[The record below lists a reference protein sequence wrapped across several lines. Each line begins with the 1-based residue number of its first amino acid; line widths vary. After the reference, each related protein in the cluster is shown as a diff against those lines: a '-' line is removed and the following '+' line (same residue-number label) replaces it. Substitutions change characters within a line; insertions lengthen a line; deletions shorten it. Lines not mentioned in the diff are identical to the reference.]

1 MKIKYWDSKKQE
13 EVEIET
19 SEIWIDGVLFIEDL
33 ECVDINSD
41 KCGAPG
47 CICHS
52 APDDIEVQ
60 EDMKKQPL
68 L

>member
-1 MKIKYWDSKKQE
+1 MKENKQKCCA
-13 EVEIET
+13 
-19 SEIWIDGVLFIEDL
+19 L
-33 ECVDINSD
+33 CVDINSD

-60 EDMKKQPL
+60 EDMKKQSAPKPVKEGF
-68 L
+68 